1 MLRRL
6 ILLVPLMI
14 MLSLGGCFF
23 FPRGGGWH
31 DRHDDGGRIYE
42 RR

>member
-6 ILLVPLMI
+6 ILLIPLMI

-31 DRHDDGGRIYE
+31 DHRYEGGGGYQ